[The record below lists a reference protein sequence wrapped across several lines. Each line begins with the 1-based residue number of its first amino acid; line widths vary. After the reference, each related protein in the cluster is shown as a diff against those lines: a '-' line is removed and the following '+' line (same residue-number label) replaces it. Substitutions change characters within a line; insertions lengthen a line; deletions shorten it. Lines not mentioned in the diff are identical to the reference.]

1 MIIDTNRI
9 PADFA
14 GSTLKALCH
23 LAEAGPAR
31 ASDLARVAG
40 ISTAATTG
48 LIDRVEKAH
57 LVTRT
62 MSPTDRRAI
71 LIGLTQRGID
81 QVASMRPTTEVD
93 A

>member
-1 MIIDTNRI
+1 MIIDTKRI

-31 ASDLARVAG
+31 VSDLARSAG
-40 ISTAATTG
+40 ISTAAATG
-48 LIDRVEKAH
+48 LIDRAEKLH

-62 MSPTDRRAI
+62 ISPTDRRAI
-71 LIGLTQRGID
+71 VINLTKHGID
-81 QVASMRPTTEVD
+81 QVDSMRPTEEVG

>member
-62 MSPTDRRAI
+62 ISPTDRRAI
-71 LIGLTQRGID
+71 LIGLTQHGID